1 MARILLVEDEPNIGG
16 IIVFK
21 LRREGHEVRWLEA
34 GEGLVSEASQM
45 GADMILLDASL
56 PDADP
61 FDLLAGLSPRP
72 VIMLTEFR
80 DAAMAARAQRA
91 GAAAVVEK
99 PFKPTVLARLVA
111 QLAPVP

>member
-34 GEGLVSEASQM
+34 GEGALSEASLM
-45 GADMILLDASL
+45 GADMVLLDTSL

-61 FDLLAGLSPRP
+61 FELLAGLSPRP
-72 VIMLTEFR
+72 VIMLIEFR
-80 DAAMAARAQRA
+80 DGATAARAQQA
-91 GAAAVVEK
+91 GASAVVEK

>member
-34 GEGLVSEASQM
+34 GQRVSSEASLM
-45 GADMILLDASL
+45 GADMVLLDTTL

-61 FDLLAGLSPRP
+61 FELLAGLSPRP
-72 VIMLTEFR
+72 VIMLIEFR
-80 DAAMAARAQRA
+80 DGATAARAQQA
-91 GAAAVVEK
+91 GASAVVEK

>member
-21 LRREGHEVRWLEA
+21 LRREGHDVHWLEA
-34 GEGLVSEASQM
+34 GRTVLSEAGLM
-45 GADMILLDASL
+45 EADVVLLDTSL
-56 PDADP
+56 PDVDP
-61 FDLLAGLSPRP
+61 FELLTALSPRP

-80 DAAMAARAQRA
+80 DSSTADRARQA
-91 GAAAVVEK
+91 GVAAVVEK

-111 QLAPVP
+111 QLAPVS